1 MTQLRPFESL
11 ETLVLFVNLLLCV
24 YSELCLL
31 GSLRLWSD
39 PGLRQLRRSHFPPH
53 IYWGSA
59 VGRQEDQQRTHCEF
73 ETQFWVWIYSSIS
86 LCLDTLSSVYYRE
99 LCLCCSFRIFLF
111 LLTHLSFSCRLA
123 ATQWVG
129 LRLSFQAAWLISR
142 QDRNR
147 TTSSAS
153 SPEAATTWSNS
164 GSKLL
169 FNRLSVAF
177 QVFCVVFSDFRW
189 RKYGAENHY
198 MVCKAESIR
207 GELHRCYASKSLYR
221 F

>member
-1 MTQLRPFESL
+1 MFESL

-53 IYWGSA
+53 IYWRSA

-73 ETQFWVWIYSSIS
+73 EISIS
-86 LCLDTLSSVYYRE
+86 LCLDALSSVYYRE

-164 GSKLL
+164 GSKLCL
-169 FNRLSVAF
+169 IDFLW